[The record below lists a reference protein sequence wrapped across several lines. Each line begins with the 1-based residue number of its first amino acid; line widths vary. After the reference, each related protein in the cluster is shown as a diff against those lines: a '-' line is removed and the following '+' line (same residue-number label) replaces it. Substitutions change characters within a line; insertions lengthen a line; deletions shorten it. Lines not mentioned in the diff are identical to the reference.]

1 MAPSGILLDNSCVT
15 DSLTSTAMLISG
27 TKLESDMDPV
37 VASLIS
43 RLMFEAIE
51 FIRTNPMGVKLVTE
65 VTPPSQQ
72 QQQQQLSGNYR
83 RHLRWSSL
91 NSMLK
96 ELLVQDGTLWACQQL
111 AALTRTPTQQL
122 AEYEGADGLD
132 LDLVETETETE
143 KVEVESEVEVEVE
156 SESGQVKDSKAPS
169 KQKDSKEKDSSSTGF
184 RYKPISPISR
194 MNRSQLESMGRGG
207 QVIRIQSLQA
217 HTTTIVS
224 SEGEAEQ
231 SDILFEPAD
240 IE

>member
-1 MAPSGILLDNSCVT
+1 
-15 DSLTSTAMLISG
+15 
-27 TKLESDMDPV
+27 
-37 VASLIS
+37 
-43 RLMFEAIE
+43 MFEAIE

-111 AALTRTPTQQL
+111 AALTRTPTQKIT
-122 AEYEGADGLD
+122 EYEGADGLD
-132 LDLVETETETE
+132 LDLVETETETETE